1 MWTYDGIDPTNL
13 FRLPPTQRFSQCLLL
28 TAEPSE
34 QLLRS
39 VRPDAMPIA
48 EKLHVGLEV
57 VLFAVIDEGPWM
69 PWSFGVWSL
78 ESSVNCQVSSK

>member
-28 TAEPSE
+28 TASCRAE
-34 QLLRS
+34 RI
-39 VRPDAMPIA
+39 RPDAMPIA

-78 ESSVNCQVSSK
+78 DVRQLPSI